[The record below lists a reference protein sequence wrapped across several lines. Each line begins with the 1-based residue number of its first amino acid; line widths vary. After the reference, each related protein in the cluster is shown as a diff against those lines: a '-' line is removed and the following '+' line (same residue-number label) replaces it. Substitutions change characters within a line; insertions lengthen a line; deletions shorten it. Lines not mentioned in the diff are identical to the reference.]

1 MNGIYSRDQ
10 LNLQPALADALNR
23 RERQMQ
29 RQADRNTA
37 NTEAI
42 QNLMKAGGRWY
53 ETSDPRTIDERI
65 AELEKE
71 KQLIQAAAQD
81 KAARQA
87 FDRLALSGKGLNRTP
102 YDLRNDYVRNMQG
115 YYSKPNMAGYQPYQ
129 PVPTANPTVDDY
141 EQAMAEYYRRNR

>member
-10 LNLQPALADALNR
+10 LNLQSALADALNR

-53 ETSDPRTIDERI
+53 ETSDSRTIDERI

-71 KQLIQAAAQD
+71 KQLTQAAAQD

-87 FDRLALSGKGLNRTP
+87 FDSLALSGKGLNRTP

-115 YYSKPNMAGYQPYQ
+115 YYSKPNMDGYQPYQ
-129 PVPTANPTVDDY
+129 PVPTVNPTVDDY

>member
-10 LNLQPALADALNR
+10 LNLQSALADALNR

-53 ETSDPRTIDERI
+53 ETSDNRTIDERI

-71 KQLIQAAAQD
+71 KQLTQAAAQD

-87 FDRLALSGKGLNRTP
+87 FDSLALSGKGLNRTP

-115 YYSKPNMAGYQPYQ
+115 YYSKPNMDGYQPYQ
-129 PVPTANPTVDDY
+129 PVPTVNPTVDDY

>member
-1 MNGIYSRDQ
+1 MNGIYTRDQ
-10 LNLQPALADALNR
+10 LNLQSALADALNR

-53 ETSDPRTIDERI
+53 ETSDNRTIDERI

-71 KQLIQAAAQD
+71 KQLIQAAAQG

-87 FDRLALSGKGLNRTP
+87 FDRLALSGKGFGRTP